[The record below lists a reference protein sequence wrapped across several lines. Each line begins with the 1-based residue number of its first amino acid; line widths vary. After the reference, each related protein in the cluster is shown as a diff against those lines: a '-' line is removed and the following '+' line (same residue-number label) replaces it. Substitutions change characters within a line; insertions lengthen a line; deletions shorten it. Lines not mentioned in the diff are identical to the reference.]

1 MSRLRNPPGNHLWV
15 PTALPAASRVA
26 GSGAAVLSSST
37 EFGPLLSP
45 FSCQP
50 CSMNPGFFH
59 FKLQF
64 LLLRPSRDFYKLP
77 THNSYSIVHS
87 KKPFM
92 GEKAFA
98 LFPLPPA
105 EKKQGLRWPL
115 LVPESLPT
123 WPECGQTNTRMKG
136 EHALSRGRQSDFW
149 AGDQSWPQDG
159 TVYVAC

>member
-1 MSRLRNPPGNHLWV
+1 MSPHSSARSLPGGGVRGSGPVVVHGIWS
-15 PTALPAASRVA
+15 TAL
-26 GSGAAVLSSST
+26 AVLLPALLDESWVLPFQAPVSSS
-37 EFGPLLSP
+37 EA
-45 FSCQP
+45 
-50 CSMNPGFFH
+50 
-59 FKLQF
+59 
-64 LLLRPSRDFYKLP
+64 SRDFYKLP

-123 WPECGQTNTRMKG
+123 
-136 EHALSRGRQSDFW
+136 
-149 AGDQSWPQDG
+149 
-159 TVYVAC
+159 